1 MKATKNWRIAALLGL
16 ALSLMGLGNS
26 AWADDEYG
34 GPQEGQVY
42 ITPGISFLAAPN
54 DLGITD
60 DQLGPAG
67 IVGFP
72 VTDRAIIE
80 VLYGR
85 YDFDYRFGTQSGS
98 DSADALW
105 ANLLYKPTPA
115 RGPWQPFLL
124 IGAGRTE
131 FNFDNVA
138 DDVDDTQA
146 NIGVGVFGQLSPR
159 FHLRADVRGVH
170 SDEEGSLE
178 PFLFVGLTTILG
190 AVDSAAPADTDGD
203 GVPDRKD
210 KCPNTPP
217 GRDVG
222 ADGCELDSDGDG
234 VVDGDD
240 QCPNTPAGT
249 VVNALGCPP
258 DADSDGDGVID
269 SNDRCPNT
277 PTGVSVDSTGCPLDS
292 DGDGVPD
299 HKDQCPDTDQG
310 AVVDDK
316 GCYVTLEEAVT
327 IDMTIEFDTN
337 SADIRASEI
346 PEIRDAVTF
355 LKQYPTSNAVIEG
368 HTDSSGAESYNQ
380 QLSERRARAVM
391 DYMVT
396 EAGIAAR
403 RLTSVG
409 YGESRPISSNDNA
422 EGRQR
427 NRRVSAVVSASR
439 QVRAT
444 Q

>member
-1 MKATKNWRIAALLGL
+1 MKSTKSWRIAALMGL
-16 ALSLMGLGNS
+16 ALSLVGLGNN
-26 AWADDEYG
+26 AWADEEYG

-42 ITPGISFLAAPN
+42 ITPGLSFMSAP
-54 DLGITD
+54 DGLGIED
-60 DQLGPAG
+60 EQIGPAG
-67 IVGFP
+67 IIGFP
-72 VTDRAIIE
+72 LTNRLVAE
-80 VLYGR
+80 VMYGE
-85 YDFDYRFGTQSGS
+85 YDFDYRVGGQSGS
-98 DSADALW
+98 DTTDALW
-105 ANLLYKPTPA
+105 ANLLYKFTPA

-124 IGAGRTE
+124 VGAGRTE
-131 FNFDNVA
+131 FNFDDVA
-138 DDVDDTQA
+138 DEIDDTQA
-146 NIGVGVFGQLSPR
+146 NIGLGVFGQLSPR
-159 FHLRADVRGVH
+159 FSLRADLRGVH
-170 SDEEGSLE
+170 SEEEGSLE
-178 PFLFVGLTTILG
+178 PFMFVGLTTILG
-190 AVDSAAPADTDGD
+190 AVNTAAPTDTDGD

-210 KCPNTPP
+210 KCPNTAP

-249 VVNALGCPP
+249 EVNERGCPP
-258 DADSDGDGVID
+258 DADSDGDGVAD
-269 SNDRCPNT
+269 SDDRCPNT
-277 PTGVSVDSTGCPLDS
+277 PAGVSVDSSGCPLDS

-299 HKDQCPDTDQG
+299 FKDQCPDTDAG
-310 AVVDDK
+310 AVVDET
-316 GCYVTLEEAVT
+316 GCYVTLQEAVT

-337 SADIRASEI
+337 SADIRSSEV
-346 PEIRDAVTF
+346 PEIRDAVKF

-368 HTDSSGAESYNQ
+368 HTDSSGAEAYNQ

-391 DYMVT
+391 DYMVSQ
-396 EAGIAAR
+396 EGIAAR

-409 YGESRPISSNDNA
+409 YGESRPISSNDDA